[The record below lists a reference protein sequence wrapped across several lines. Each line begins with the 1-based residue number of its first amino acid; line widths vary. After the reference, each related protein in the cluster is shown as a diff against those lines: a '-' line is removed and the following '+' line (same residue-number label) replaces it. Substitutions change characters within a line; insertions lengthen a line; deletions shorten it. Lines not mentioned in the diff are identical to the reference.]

1 MKKTGAGHAARQH
14 TVEAGRTRRIRI
26 IRAFSPLPAVL
37 HSPSFA
43 ALGTLAL
50 PKPGQRLD
58 LPPLAG
64 SADALALARLGTGA
78 RLRVAI
84 AASPL
89 EAQRLLEEAKW
100 FAPTLKA
107 HLLPDWETLP
117 YDNFSPHQDLISER
131 LATLYAVTQG
141 DCELLIVAASTA
153 LARIAPPSF
162 LAGHTFF
169 VRKGDTLHLDRL
181 REQLTVA
188 GYAHVTQVVAAGEYS
203 VRGGLV
209 DLFPMGTALP
219 YRIELFDDTVET
231 IRVFDVDSQRTLY
244 PVPEIRLLPAR
255 EFPLGDAGR
264 TKFRQRFRDTFEG
277 DASRIALYKD
287 VSNGTLPAG
296 IEYYLPLF
304 FDETAT
310 LFDYLP
316 RDALLLFHGDVPG
329 AIADFWKDTAGRHKM
344 LGGDRSRPV
353 LPPQQLFLRD
363 EEFFV
368 AAQHHPQLRLSSG
381 SGDGAAALP
390 PPAVAVDRKADAPLQ
405 ALAGFLDRFAGRVL
419 LLAESPGRRETIAEY
434 LNEYGLHP
442 VAAADFAAF
451 MEGDA
456 RFMLGVGPVSG
467 GFMLPST
474 VRPEPVEGWAASS
487 GSGQAST
494 SSART
499 GDGEFAGF
507 AILTENELY
516 AATAR
521 PRHKRDATRR
531 ANLEGWLRDLSE
543 LKIGDPVV
551 HESHGI
557 GRYKGLVHMDYGS
570 GNEEFL
576 HLEYAEGATLY
587 VPVAQLHVISRYSG
601 VDPEAIE
608 LHRLGSGQWEKAKKK
623 AAEQVRDTAA
633 ELLHLYAQRAARK
646 GHPFDFKQHDLE
658 AFADGFGFEETPD
671 QQAAINAVVDDMKSG
686 KPMDRLVCG
695 DVGFGKTEVALRAA
709 FVAVA
714 GGKQVAVL
722 CPTTLLAEQ
731 HYQTFADRFALIGD
745 EWPVKVAE
753 ISRFR
758 SAKEQ
763 TEAIRLL
770 GEGKIDILVG
780 THRLLQ
786 KDVEFSRLG
795 LVIIDE
801 EHRFGV
807 RQKEALKALRAE
819 VDILT
824 LTATPIPRTLGMSL
838 EGLRDF
844 SVIATPPQRRLA
856 IKTFVSPWSKGLI
869 REACLREFKRGG
881 QVYFLHNEVDT
892 IENMRERLATLLPE
906 ARIVIGHGQLPER
919 ELERVM
925 REFTQQKHNLL
936 LCSTIIETGIDNP
949 HANTIVINR
958 ADKFGLAQLHQLR
971 GRVGRSHHQAYA
983 YLLSD
988 EHAKPT
994 AQAQRR
1000 LEAITAM
1007 EELGSG
1013 FFLAMHDLEIRG
1025 AGEVLGE
1032 NQSGEIQEIGFA
1044 MYTNMLNA
1052 AVRALKDGKAIPDLT
1067 QPLSVTSEINLHVP
1081 ALLPDDYC
1089 PDVHERLTLYKRFA
1103 NCDDE
1108 DELRTMQEEL
1118 IDRFGELPTQALALL
1133 ETHRL
1138 RLLSRP
1144 LGITKLDAGDKSI
1157 QLQFVPDPP
1166 IDPIRIIK
1174 LIQSDRSFKLAGQDK
1189 LSWAKPSN
1197 GLKERIGAVKELFK
1211 RLAP

>member
-1 MKKTGAGHAARQH
+1 MSSHPQ
-14 TVEAGRTRRIRI
+14 
-26 IRAFSPLPAVL
+26 PLSQL
-37 HSPSFA
+37 A
-43 ALGTLAL
+43 ALSL

-58 LPPLAG
+58 LPQLAG
-64 SADALALARLGTGA
+64 SSDALALARLHRPGQLLT
-78 RLRVAI
+78 VI

-89 EAQRLLEEAKW
+89 DAQRLLEEAQW
-100 FAPTLKA
+100 FAPGLRV

-117 YDNFSPHQDLISER
+117 YDGFSPHQDLISER
-131 LATLYAVTQG
+131 LATLYAVTQNEC
-141 DCELLIVAASTA
+141 DVLITSAATA
-153 LARIAPPSF
+153 LTRLGPPSY
-162 LAGHTFF
+162 LAAHTFF
-169 VRKGDTLHLDRL
+169 IKKGDKLNLEQL
-181 REQLTVA
+181 KEQLTVA

-203 VRGGLV
+203 VRGGIV
-209 DLFPMGTALP
+209 DLFPMGTVLP
-219 YRIELFDDTVET
+219 YRIDLFDDEVET
-231 IRVFDVDSQRTLY
+231 LRVFDVDTQRTLY

-255 EFPLGDAGR
+255 EFPLGEAGR
-264 TKFRQRFRDTFEG
+264 NKFRQRFRETFEG

-287 VSNGTLPAG
+287 VSNGTLPGG

-304 FDETAT
+304 FDETGT
-310 LFDYLP
+310 LFDFLP
-316 RDALLLFHGDVPG
+316 KHTALLLHRDVPA
-329 AIADFWKDTAGRHKM
+329 AIAEFWSDTKSRYKL

-353 LPPQQLFLRD
+353 LPPEELFLSD
-363 EEFFV
+363 EQFFS
-368 AAQHHPQLRLSSG
+368 ATHAYPTLRL
-381 SGDGAAALP
+381 GAAEDAARGTAAAPLP
-390 PPAVAVDRKADAPLQ
+390 VIAVDRKADQPLT
-405 ALAGFLDRFAGRVL
+405 ALERFLDNFQGRVL
-419 LLAESPGRRETIAEY
+419 LLAESAGRRETITDY
-434 LNEYGLHP
+434 LNEYGLKP
-442 VAAADFAAF
+442 VACGDFAAF
-451 MEGDA
+451 VEGEA
-456 RFMLGVGPVSG
+456 AFMLGVGPVSG
-467 GFMLPST
+467 GFMLPPNAGG
-474 VRPEPVEGWAASS
+474 V
-487 GSGQAST
+487 
-494 SSART
+494 
-499 GDGEFAGF
+499 GF
-507 AILTENELY
+507 AIITENELY

-521 PRHKRDATRR
+521 PRHKRESARR

-557 GRYKGLVHMDYGS
+557 GRYKGLVHMDYGA

-608 LHRLGSGQWEKAKKK
+608 LHRLGSGQWEKAKRK

-633 ELLHLYAQRAARK
+633 ELLNLYAQRAARK
-646 GHPFDFKQHDLE
+646 GHQFDFKQHDLE

-671 QQAAINAVVDDMKSG
+671 QQAAINAVVEDMKSG

-714 GGKQVAVL
+714 GGKQVAIL

-731 HYQTFADRFALIGD
+731 HYQTFADRFAD
-745 EWPVKVAE
+745 WPVKVAE

-763 TEAIRLL
+763 TEAIKLL
-770 GEGKIDILVG
+770 GEGKIDVLVG

-786 KDVEFSRLG
+786 KDVAFSRLG

-844 SVIATPPQRRLA
+844 SVIATPPQKRLA
-856 IKTFVSPWSKGLI
+856 IKTFVTPWSKGQV

-892 IENMRERLATLLPE
+892 IENMKERLQELLPE

-925 REFTQQKHNLL
+925 REFTQQKHNVL

-949 HANTIVINR
+949 HANTIIINR

-983 YLLSD
+983 YLLTD
-988 EHAKPT
+988 ENAKPS

-1025 AGEVLGE
+1025 AGEVLGD
-1032 NQSGEIQEIGFA
+1032 NQSGEIHEIGFA

-1052 AVRALKDGKAIPDLT
+1052 AVKALKEGKAIPDLT
-1067 QPLSVTSEINLHVP
+1067 QPLDVTSEINLRVP
-1081 ALLPDDYC
+1081 ALLPNDYC

-1103 NCDDE
+1103 NCEDE
-1108 DELRTMQEEL
+1108 DSLRDLQEEL
-1118 IDRFGELPTQALALL
+1118 IDRFGELPNQATSLL

-1144 LGITKLDAGDKSI
+1144 LGVTKLDAGEKSI
-1157 QLQFVPDPP
+1157 QLQFCPKPP
-1166 IDPIRIIK
+1166 IEPIKIIQ
-1174 LIQSDRSFKLAGQDK
+1174 LIQSDRNFKLAGQDK
-1189 LSWAKPSN
+1189 LSWTKNTAT
-1197 GLKERIGAVKELFK
+1197 LKERVAAIKELFK
-1211 RLAP
+1211 KLGS